1 MEGNAITNFH
11 KSEFFNAQTG
21 LFQSISIPVVQDLA
35 RSSTIPE
42 RFIKR
47 PGPARMLPP
56 EVFEAVDMARLRD
69 PSGRA
74 EELQRLGRV
83 CKEWSMFL
91 VENHGIDLAVV
102 DALRRVV
109 KGFFDLPSLE
119 KKSSVGTYNDTDNLG
134 YGRNLI
140 RSEDQPLDWI
150 DRLAMKAAPEGAT
163 DGLRVWPENPPDF
176 RAAMEE
182 YVRAGRKVLDEVLEA
197 LAESISL
204 PKNAFSKSFNLQ
216 TSEVNVRVN
225 YYPPSPNPD
234 LTLGITPHSDNSML
248 TLLIQ
253 FDSTNG
259 LQLFKN
265 DQWLTAPW
273 PRNALLVNLGDL
285 IEISSNGR
293 LRSSWHRVASQQDVH
308 RYSVA
313 LLYRPGENEVI
324 GDDHNDNDGNEYG
337 KVVVGDYTRN
347 YYKSPKLSKET
358 ALSFAK
364 IKK

>member
-1 MEGNAITNFH
+1 MEANTTINFYE
-11 KSEFFNAQTG
+11 SEFFNAQTG
-21 LFQSISIPVVQDLA
+21 RFQPVSIPVVQDLA
-35 RSSTIPE
+35 RSSTLPE
-42 RFIKR
+42 SFIR
-47 PGPARMLPP
+47 SPGPARPLPP
-56 EVFEAVDMARLRD
+56 GVFEAVDMARLRD

-74 EELQRLGRV
+74 EELRRLGRV

-91 VENHGIDLAVV
+91 VENHGVDPAVV

-109 KGFFDLPSLE
+109 KGFFDLPFPE
-119 KKSSVGTYNDTDNLG
+119 KKSSVGTYNNTDNLG
-134 YGRNLI
+134 YGRNFVK
-140 RSEDQPLDWI
+140 SEDQPLDWI

-182 YVRAGRKVLDEVLEA
+182 YVIAGRKVLDEVLEA

-293 LRSSWHRVASQQDVH
+293 LQSSWHRAASQRHVD

-324 GDDHNDNDGNEYG
+324 GNDSGEYG
-337 KVVVGDYTRN
+337 RVVVGDYVRN
-347 YYKSPKLSKET
+347 YYKVSPTPTKET

-364 IKK
+364 FKK